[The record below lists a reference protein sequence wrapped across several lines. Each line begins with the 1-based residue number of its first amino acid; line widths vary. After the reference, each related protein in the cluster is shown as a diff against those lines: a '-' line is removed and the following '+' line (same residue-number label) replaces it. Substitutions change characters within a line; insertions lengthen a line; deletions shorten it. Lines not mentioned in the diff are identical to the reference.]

1 MYLYDV
7 YSYFEVKFPE
17 ERGLAWRK
25 SSKPLKFF
33 LSGHLDEE
41 GTQKLDFCLHDL
53 GCKRWL
59 NYTVTGRTGDKLYF
73 FVTYAEESGWFY
85 YFFGSEADIVAQSYA
100 GEFKFFDRVED
111 QVVGSISWYKEYVGF

>member
-33 LSGHLDEE
+33 LSENLDEE

-59 NYTVTGRTGDKLYF
+59 NYTVTGRTGGKLYF
-73 FVTYAEESGWFY
+73 SATYAEELGVFY
-85 YFFGSEADIVAQSYA
+85 FFFGSKGGSVVQSHAEEY
-100 GEFKFFDRVED
+100 KFFDRVED
-111 QVVGSISWYKEYVGF
+111 QVVGLISWYIEYEGF

>member
-59 NYTVTGRTGDKLYF
+59 NYTVTDINGGKLYF
-73 FVTYAEESGWFY
+73 SVTYAEESGWFY
-85 YFFGSEADIVAQSYA
+85 LFFGSATASVTQSYA
-100 GEFKFFDRVED
+100 GEYKFFDRLED
-111 QVVGSISWYKEYVGF
+111 QVVGLISWYNKNVGF

>member
-1 MYLYDV
+1 MHLYDI

-59 NYTVTGRTGDKLYF
+59 NYTVIGRTGGKLYF
-73 FVTYAEESGWFY
+73 SVTYAEELGAF
-85 YFFGSEADIVAQSYA
+85 YFFFGFKRGSVVQSHAEEY
-100 GEFKFFDRVED
+100 KFFDRVED
-111 QVVGSISWYKEYVGF
+111 QVVGLISWYIEYEGF

>member
-25 SSKPLKFF
+25 SSKPLKYL
-33 LSGHLDEE
+33 LSGHLDDE
-41 GTQKLDFCLHDL
+41 GTKKLDFCLHNL

-59 NYTVTGRTGDKLYF
+59 NYTVNGINGGKLYF
-73 FVTYAEESGWFY
+73 SVTYAEESGWFY
-85 YFFGSEADIVAQSYA
+85 LFFGSETGGITQSYA
-100 GEFKFFDRVED
+100 GEYKFFDRLEA
-111 QVVGSISWYKEYVGF
+111 QVVGLISWYTENAGF

>member
-1 MYLYDV
+1 MHLYDI

-33 LSGHLDEE
+33 LSGYLDNEDS
-41 GTQKLDFCLHDL
+41 QQLYFCLHNL

-59 NYTVTGRTGDKLYF
+59 NYTVTGATGGKLYF
-73 FVTYAEESGWFY
+73 SVTYAEELGRFY
-85 YFFGSEADIVAQSYA
+85 FFFGSKSGSVVQSHAEEY
-100 GEFKFFDRVED
+100 KFFDRVED
-111 QVVGSISWYKEYVGF
+111 QVVGLVSWYIEYEGY

>member
-1 MYLYDV
+1 MHLYDI

-25 SSKPLKFF
+25 LSKPLKFF
-33 LSGHLDEE
+33 LNGYLDEE

-59 NYTVTGRTGDKLYF
+59 NYTVTGETGGKLYF
-73 FVTYAEESGWFY
+73 SVTYAEESSWFY
-85 YFFGSEADIVAQSYA
+85 LFFGSETGSVTQNYA
-100 GEFKFFDRVED
+100 GEYKFFDRLED
-111 QVVGSISWYKEYVGF
+111 QVVGLISWYNENEGF